1 MEWSNQ
7 INAAAHS
14 TLISS
19 LSSLFLMGEL
29 VKEKEELTGIG
40 PPKEWMSEWTKRKE
54 WNSFWFVSERFHS
67 CGEQAAPFNPPSIH
81 SNSTNQ
87 FHFVNWCGMDWL
99 IGEIDLAKAAN
110 GTAANSINQNYF
122 DFELLDCSFGA
133 AKPFISSLI
142 SLNCPFSKSNSNK
155 SISSSRWRKLIL
167 LSANS

>member
-1 MEWSNQ
+1 MEWKNFEFLNGM
-7 INAAAHS
+7 INGIAMLTAGPAHS
-14 TLISS
+14 ALFSS

-99 IGEIDLAKAAN
+99 IGEIDLAKA
-110 GTAANSINQNYF
+110 GRTAIHQQTKDFWFVDWIGCRGSERNWLMGARAMGPSTHAAPSINF
-122 DFELLDCSFGA
+122 HFL
-133 AKPFISSLI
+133 
-142 SLNCPFSKSNSNK
+142 
-155 SISSSRWRKLIL
+155 
-167 LSANS
+167 